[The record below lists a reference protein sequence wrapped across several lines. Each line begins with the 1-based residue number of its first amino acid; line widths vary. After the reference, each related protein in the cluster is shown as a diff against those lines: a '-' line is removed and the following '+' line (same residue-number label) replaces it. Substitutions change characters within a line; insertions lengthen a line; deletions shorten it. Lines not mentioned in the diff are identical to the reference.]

1 MMVTL
6 SCATSARCR
15 RIIPLPITM
24 ATSAIYL
31 HGGPGMHPE
40 SERHLLYEPLRRNDI
55 DTAFWTEPSLLR
67 PESGAFDP
75 DAAWQNSLASAER
88 MLLDDGRR
96 DATTIIAHSFGAHI
110 A

>member
-1 MMVTL
+1 MVVTL
-6 SCATSARCR
+6 SRTTSARCR

-40 SERHLLYEPLRRNDI
+40 SERHLLCEPLRRNGI

-67 PESGAFDP
+67 PDSGAFDAE
-75 DAAWQNSLASAER
+75 AAWQNSLASAER
-88 MLLDDGRR
+88 MLLDDGGRGP
-96 DATTIIAHSFGAHI
+96 TTIIA
-110 A
+110 